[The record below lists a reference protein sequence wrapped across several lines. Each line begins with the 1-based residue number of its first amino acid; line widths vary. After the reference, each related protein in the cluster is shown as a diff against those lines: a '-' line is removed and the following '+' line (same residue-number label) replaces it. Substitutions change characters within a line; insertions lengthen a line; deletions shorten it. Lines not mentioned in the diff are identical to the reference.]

1 VVSGALDGIVV
12 LDVTTARS
20 GPTCVRQLADLGADV
35 IQVCDP
41 NRAQIGGSD
50 GHNLH
55 RGKRSIVLDVRN
67 PAGREAFLRLCE
79 RADVVVENGKPGA
92 VDRMGIGPTVVL
104 ARNPKVIYASIS
116 GFGQTGPAAERAGV
130 DQIAQGMSGIMSVT
144 GPAGTGPWRTGI
156 AISDTVAG
164 TFLAQ
169 AVIAAL
175 FARERTGQGQWVHTS
190 LLETMVNLMDFQ
202 ACRWLSD
209 GVVPT
214 QEGNEHPTFVPMG
227 CYRTADG
234 WVNVAPLTRLAAF
247 FEAIGAPEVLADERF
262 ASGGA
267 RVRHRAELNA
277 AIEAALLRQPTDH
290 WVSVLAPMGIPVGPV
305 YGMDEVFA
313 DPQVQHLGL
322 TAEVAGRAVVRH
334 PVTLTGTPTAI
345 QGPPPTPGAHTIEV
359 LAWAGYAAPEIEAL
373 LGQGAAATSSA
384 SGDWL

>member
-1 VVSGALDGIVV
+1 MGALDGVVV

-20 GPTCVRQLADLGADV
+20 GPTCVRQLSDLGADV

-55 RGKRSIVLDVRN
+55 RGKRSVVLDVRTD
-67 PAGREAFLRLCE
+67 AGREAFLRLCE

-92 VDRMGIGPTVVL
+92 VDRLGIGPGAV
-104 ARNPKVIYASIS
+104 AMRNPRVVYASIS

-144 GPAGTGPWRTGI
+144 GPPGTGPWRTGI

-169 AVIAAL
+169 AVLAAL
-175 FARERTGQGQWVHTS
+175 FARERTGRGQWVHTS

-209 GVVPT
+209 GVVPA

-234 WVNVAPLTRLAAF
+234 WVNVAPLTRLGPF
-247 FEAIGAPEVLADERF
+247 FDAIGAPGVLADERF
-262 ASGGA
+262 ATGSA
-267 RVRHRAELNA
+267 RSRHRAALNA
-277 AIEAALLRQPTDH
+277 VIDAALARESTAH
-290 WVSVLAPMGIPVGPV
+290 WVALLAPLGIPVGPV

-313 DPQVQHLGL
+313 DAQVQHLGL
-322 TAEVAGRAVVRH
+322 HHDVGGRAVLRH
-334 PVTLTGTPTAI
+334 PVTFTGTPTAV
-345 QGPPPTPGAHTIEV
+345 QGPPPAPGAHTVEV
-359 LAWAGYAAPEIEAL
+359 LAWAGYTPDDIDAL
-373 LGQGAAATSSA
+373 VASGAASTSGTA
-384 SGDWL
+384 GDWL